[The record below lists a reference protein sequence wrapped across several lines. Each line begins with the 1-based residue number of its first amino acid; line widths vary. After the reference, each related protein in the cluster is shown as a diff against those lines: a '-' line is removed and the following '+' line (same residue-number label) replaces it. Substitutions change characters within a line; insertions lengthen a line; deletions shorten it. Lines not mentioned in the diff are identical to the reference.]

1 MFYPVGA
8 ISVPILVHLTLIRIH
23 ESETDFAKTEGIP
36 HQRLDARV
44 NFGVTNQVVKIGRRD
59 QRFVVRILP
68 IAVFVPKVRQRLE
81 IVIEHCLETRK
92 LGPIKHLA

>member
-23 ESETDFAKTEGIP
+23 ESETDFAKAEGIP

-44 NFGVTNQVVKIGRRD
+44 NFGVTNQVVKIG
-59 QRFVVRILP
+59 
-68 IAVFVPKVRQRLE
+68 
-81 IVIEHCLETRK
+81 
-92 LGPIKHLA
+92 

>member
-23 ESETDFAKTEGIP
+23 EPETDFAKAEGIP

-44 NFGVTNQVVKIGRRD
+44 NFRVTNQVVKIRRRD
-59 QRFVVRILP
+59 QRFVIRVLP
-68 IAVFVPKVRQRLE
+68 VTVFVPKVR
-81 IVIEHCLETRK
+81 
-92 LGPIKHLA
+92 